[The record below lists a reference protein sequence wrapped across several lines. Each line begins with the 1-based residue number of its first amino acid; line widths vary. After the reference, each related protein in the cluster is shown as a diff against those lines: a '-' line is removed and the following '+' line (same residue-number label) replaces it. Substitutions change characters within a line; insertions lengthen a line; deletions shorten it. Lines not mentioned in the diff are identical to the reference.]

1 VFVLR
6 RNASAHHVL
15 FIECFREV
23 FFKYMNIKDRTL
35 QIQFETLLDE
45 RPSRRPAN
53 MSTEQSPIL
62 GEEVVHMVVP

>member
-1 VFVLR
+1 MFVLR

-15 FIECFREV
+15 FIECFSEV
-23 FFKYMNIKDRTL
+23 LFKYMNIKDRIL
-35 QIQFETLLDE
+35 QIRFEIFLDE